1 MTHVRAALPVPD
13 SSDQAVGATAPVIVV
28 GLDGSPTSWDAFSWA
43 AGEAERANGRLVA
56 VYVTPAIEPVAAVTV
71 GIPLD
76 WTAAAQARQQAAGQL
91 KDDAEQRARDLG
103 VPLAFIRQIGD
114 GARALTSVASA
125 MHADLVVV
133 GRSAKMLH
141 HLAGSLG
148 RRLAGRKDAP
158 VVVVVP

>member
-13 SSDQAVGATAPVIVV
+13 SSDQAVGGTAPVIVV

-43 AGEAERANGRLVA
+43 AGEAVRANGRLVA

-71 GIPLD
+71 GVPLD
-76 WTAAAQARQQAAGQL
+76 WAAAAQARQQDAGQL

-103 VPLAFIRQIGD
+103 VPLRFVSGRGDTAPTIIRI
-114 GARALTSVASA
+114 ARSLG
-125 MHADLVVV
+125 ADLIVV

-148 RRLAGRKDAP
+148 RRLVGRKDAP